1 MTRRLDPTR
10 PGGTTEW
17 PPRIPN
23 DDPDS
28 RWADTLLRDQAERWR
43 SGHRRPV
50 EGYLAAYPQ
59 LADHPDVGSL
69 LAASEFLIRADR
81 GEAPQLAEYLRR
93 FPRWASRLADDIAFL
108 RQFASNDSLS
118 PGTGA
123 NATDLPPL
131 PAAELA
137 QRRSWPRLPGYEL
150 LSELGRGG
158 MAVVY
163 HARQSALDRPVALKV
178 ILAGALA
185 GATDRTRFRREA
197 EAVARLR
204 HPNVVQI
211 YDTGEHEG
219 CLYLALEF
227 VGGGSLDRRL
237 ADHPLPPDE
246 AARIVERLAD
256 GVQAAHDAG
265 IIHRDLKPANVLLEP
280 DGTPKVTDF
289 GLAMQRDETHRL
301 TITGT
306 TTGSPSYMAPEQ
318 VSAEP
323 DGIGPATD
331 VYGLGAVLYESL
343 TGRPPFDAPT
353 TLETMRQ
360 VADDEVVSVCRLQ
373 AGVPRDLETIC
384 LKCLYKDPRKRYP
397 SARALADDLARFRA
411 GEPIAARAVGAAER
425 AWRWARRH
433 PVVPLLALTLGL
445 MTATTAGL
453 MGWTVYHAYQVAGH
467 LRERELHL
475 HGLRGTLLRLDEAQ
489 ARYTDLAAATGD
501 PAWEARYRAAAAEAA
516 RYRGDAVRL
525 APEETAAAGLTDAAK
540 EVAERERQALG
551 LVREGHATDA
561 WRLLQSNDHRR
572 ARDGYS
578 AAVDRFADRV
588 DEAADIEL
596 RQIRAEGFWSLVS
609 ATAVAGLIGVTAI
622 AGWLVYLR
630 YDRRDTVSRSKPRLT
645 DG

>member
-17 PPRIPN
+17 PPKAPN

-28 RWADTLLRDQAERWR
+28 RWPDALLRDQSERWR
-43 SGHRRPV
+43 AGHRRPV
-50 EGYLAAYPQ
+50 EGYLAAYPE
-59 LADHPDVGSL
+59 LADHPGVGSL

-81 GEAPQLAEYLRR
+81 GEAPQLAEYHRR
-93 FPRWASRLADDIAFL
+93 FPQWAGRLADDIAFL
-108 RQFASNDSLS
+108 QQSGPNDSLA
-118 PGTGA
+118 PGPGPDSA
-123 NATDLPPL
+123 RPRPL
-131 PAAELA
+131 TAAGLA

-163 HARQSALDRPVALKV
+163 HARHEALDRPVALKV

-185 GATDRTRFRREA
+185 GETDRTRMRREA

-211 YDTGEHEG
+211 YDTGEYDG
-219 CLYLALEF
+219 CLYLALEY
-227 VGGGSLDRRL
+227 VSGGSLDRRL
-237 ADHPLPPDE
+237 ADHPLPPAE
-246 AARIVERLAD
+246 AARIVEQLAD
-256 GVQAAHDAG
+256 GMQAAHDAG
-265 IIHRDLKPANVLLEP
+265 IVHRDLKPANVLLEP

-289 GLAMQRDETHRL
+289 GLAKQRDETHRL
-301 TITGT
+301 TVTGT

-318 VSAEP
+318 VFAEP
-323 DGIGPATD
+323 DRIGPATD
-331 VYGLGAVLYESL
+331 VYGLGAVLYECL

-373 AGVPRDLETIC
+373 AGVSRDLETIC
-384 LKCLYKDPRKRYP
+384 LKCLHKDPRKRYP
-397 SARALADDLARFRA
+397 TARALADDLARFRA
-411 GEPIAARAVGAAER
+411 GEPIRARPIGVGER

-433 PVVPLLALTLGL
+433 PVVPLLAVTLGL
-445 MTATTAGL
+445 MVVSVAGL

-475 HGLRGTLLRLDEAQ
+475 HGLRGTLLQLDEAQ
-489 ARYTDLAAATGD
+489 TRYAELAAATGD
-501 PAWEARYRAAAAEAA
+501 LAWEARHQAATAEAA
-516 RYRGDAVRL
+516 RCRADAVRL
-525 APEETAAAGLTDAAK
+525 APEETAAVGLADAAE
-540 EVAERERQALG
+540 EVAARERQALG
-551 LVREGHATDA
+551 LVRDGRAADA
-561 WRLLQSNDHRR
+561 WRLLQSGEHRR
-572 ARDGYS
+572 TRDGYS
-578 AAVDRFADRV
+578 AAVGQFADRV
-588 DEAADIEL
+588 DAAADVEL
-596 RQIRAEGFWSLVS
+596 RQVRAEGFWSLVS
-609 ATAVAGLIGVTAI
+609 ATAVAGLIGVTAV

-630 YDRRDTVSRSKPRLT
+630 RERRGAAPRPEPRSA